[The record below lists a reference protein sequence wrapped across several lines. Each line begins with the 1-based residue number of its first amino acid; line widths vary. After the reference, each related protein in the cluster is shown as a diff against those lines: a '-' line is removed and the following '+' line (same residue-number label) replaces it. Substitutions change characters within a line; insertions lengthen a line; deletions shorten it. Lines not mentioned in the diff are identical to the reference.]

1 MYEHVLVVTDGS
13 HESDRAVA
21 AAAELARD
29 HRARL
34 TLAAVVELE
43 HPGRHCAYGA
53 SEWNLVLRDA
63 ARSDLDR
70 AWQLADM
77 PAERE
82 ILYGKPVQAVADGA
96 RALGC
101 DVIVIPAP
109 HRRLVGRLRRD
120 RGTELRRRCGCEV
133 IQPD

>member
-13 HESDRAVA
+13 HQADRAVA

-43 HPGRHCAYGA
+43 HPGRHCAYGS

-70 AWQLADM
+70 AWRLADM
-77 PAERE
+77 PAGRE

-101 DVIVIPAP
+101 DVIVIPAA
-109 HRRLVGRLRRD
+109 HRRVVGRLRRD
-120 RGTELRRRCGCEV
+120 RGAELRRQSGCEV
-133 IQPD
+133 IQPA